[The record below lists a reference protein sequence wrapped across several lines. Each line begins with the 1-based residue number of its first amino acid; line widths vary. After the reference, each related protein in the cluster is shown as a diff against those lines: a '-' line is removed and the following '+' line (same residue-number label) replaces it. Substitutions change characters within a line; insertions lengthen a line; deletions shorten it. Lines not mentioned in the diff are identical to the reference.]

1 MAMADDPSFLPV
13 YESDAEYNA
22 GILRQS
28 IPMMAKHHI
37 PAHPINYAIWYEYAS
52 GQNHPLK
59 HAVDSLVAKGKTFDD
74 RISLDLYKS
83 FICNASVSSFEKI
96 NSNLNTLIESTTF
109 SVQDSSKQVSEVGD
123 KVQQR
128 AIKLDEINDVSQVK
142 SVLAGIVSETSQL
155 LTISESLKNELNHA
169 HKEMEQL
176 RGELTKVR
184 EMATTDALTG
194 LLNRRAFDS
203 KLSELFDLQT
213 TDSEHVLMLLDLD
226 HFKKIN
232 DTFGHLVGDKVISY
246 TSSILRKNIAEHHF
260 AARYGGEEMAV
271 IMPNTS
277 VDEAVKIAEA
287 VRGLL
292 AKSQLKQKSSGEKIG
307 KVTVSIGVTVLQA
320 TDTPDCFIDRADGAL
335 YQAKQGGRNR
345 VVTQ

>member
-1 MAMADDPSFLPV
+1 MAEDPSFLPI

-37 PAHPINYAIWYEYAS
+37 APHPINYAIWYEYAS
-52 GQNHPLK
+52 GQNPPLK
-59 HAVDSLVAKGKTFDD
+59 HAVDTLVTKGTLFDD
-74 RISLDLYKS
+74 SVSLDLYKS

-96 NSNLNTLIESTTF
+96 NSNLNSLLTSTSF
-109 SVQDSSKQVSEVGD
+109 SVQDSSKQVSDVGE
-123 KVQQR
+123 KVKQS
-128 AIKLDEINDVSQVK
+128 AVKLDEIDDVSEVK
-142 SVLAGIVSETSQL
+142 SVLAGIVSETGQL
-155 LTISESLKNELNHA
+155 LTISESLRNELNQA

-184 EMATTDALTG
+184 KMATTDALTG
-194 LLNRRAFDS
+194 LSNRRAFDS
-203 KLSELFDLQT
+203 KLSELFDSRT
-213 TDSEHVLMLLDLD
+213 TDNQHSLMILDLD
-226 HFKKIN
+226 HFKKVN

-246 TSSILRKNIAEHHF
+246 TSSLLRSHVAEHHF
-260 AARYGGEEMAV
+260 PARYGGEEMAV

-287 VRGLL
+287 VRESL

-307 KVTVSIGVTVLQA
+307 KVTVSIGVTALQA
-320 TDTPDCFIDRADGAL
+320 TDTPECFIDRADGAL
-335 YQAKQGGRNR
+335 YQAKLRGRNQ